1 MITLPIETLL
11 RGLGQAITY
20 AKVTS
25 KTIQAIFIR
34 PYEST
39 EIGGMVVQN
48 AAPRAAVAT
57 TDVTGVDRTAT
68 LTIGG
73 VVYKVVEPRDLGNGL
88 TEIILSRD

>member
-11 RGLGQAITY
+11 RGLGQSITY
-20 AKVTS
+20 TKVTS

-68 LTIGG
+68 LTIDG